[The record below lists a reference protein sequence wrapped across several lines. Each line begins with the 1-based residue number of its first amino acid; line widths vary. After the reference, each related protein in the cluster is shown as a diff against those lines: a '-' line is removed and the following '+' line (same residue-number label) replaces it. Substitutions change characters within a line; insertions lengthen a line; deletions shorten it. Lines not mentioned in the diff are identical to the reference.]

1 MDDYDTASLDTEQSI
16 KELLDHLEGEDIPG
30 DVLGDTVSKALRL
43 SAALAQPWVYAPDS
57 KRGRQVTTEYLEHQA
72 EVDANRPDPEPPTDA
87 GGPTGAELVV
97 IETYT
102 EWYDDVVQIFS
113 RFRKQMVLRLRA
125 LERLV
130 DRLVA
135 AEKANLD
142 EPGENFYQVQI
153 NLSDLSLDELNTD
166 RLKEQMKTFRS
177 KRNLFV
183 AFRTA
188 HGLLRAP
195 KYEPSNVALTA
206 IALTFIGI
214 ETLVN
219 GTFFAAANDLGLIGG
234 WGIAFAMSSIILGVS
249 FVAGVVLTRKNGM
262 VDRHKGEDQYAWA
275 RSPTLVIS
283 GWLGFAFLLF
293 CVLLLVALIC
303 VYRDEASLLDPAVA
317 YAQGG
322 PTISELAM
330 TETAQRLGR
339 LELVPRAGIEGV
351 LLIFA
356 NLIAVA
362 VGVFK
367 GYYHFDVVPGY
378 RNAAIELAVARR
390 KFRESIEHHAKGLG
404 VDNEWL
410 DAQASQLHSY
420 TSAEVNGMLEGH
432 RNGLEALNQ
441 LEDSINVQLRRT
453 VDECNQRLRSY
464 RDRNR
469 ALRPAPAPAPPHFDE
484 EWIPPS
490 KGVATPSISV
500 RPLKAVDAEQLV
512 KVLGN
517 HRSAAIELI
526 QGMSRKRYEDGVQ
539 EFLVEAER
547 DRLEVNQKAESA
559 DG

>member
-16 KELLDHLEGEDIPG
+16 KELLDRLEKEDISG

-57 KRGRQVTTEYLEHQA
+57 DLGRQITTEYLEHQA
-72 EVDANRPDPEPPTDA
+72 EVDANRPDTEPPTDA
-87 GGPTGAELVV
+87 GGPTGAEQVV
-97 IETYT
+97 ITAYT
-102 EWYDDVVQIFS
+102 DWYTDVVQIFS
-113 RFRKQMVLRLRA
+113 RFLKEMERRLRA
-125 LERLV
+125 LESLI

-142 EPGENFYQVQI
+142 KPGENFYQEQI
-153 NLSDLSLDELNTD
+153 NRSDLSHKQSTV
-166 RLKEQMKTFRS
+166 RLEEQMKTFRS
-177 KRNLFV
+177 KRNLFL

-214 ETLVN
+214 ETVVN

-378 RNAAIELAVARR
+378 RNTAIELAVARR
-390 KFRESIEHHAKGLG
+390 KFRESIEDHAKELG

-410 DAQASQLHSY
+410 DAQASQLHAY
-420 TSAEVNGMLEGH
+420 TSAEVNGMLEAH
-432 RNGLEALNQ
+432 RNGREALNQ

-464 RDRNR
+464 RDRNI
-469 ALRPAPAPAPPHFDE
+469 ALRPLPAPAPPHFDE
-484 EWIPPS
+484 EWNPSS

-526 QGMSRKRYEDGVQ
+526 QGMSRKRYEEDVQ
-539 EFLVEAER
+539 KYLVEAER